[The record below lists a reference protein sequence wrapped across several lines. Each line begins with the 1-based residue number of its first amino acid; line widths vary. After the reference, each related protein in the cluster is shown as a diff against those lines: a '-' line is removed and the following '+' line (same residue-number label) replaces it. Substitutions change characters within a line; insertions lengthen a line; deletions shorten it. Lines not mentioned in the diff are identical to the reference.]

1 VTYQL
6 EPVSET
12 TRVVNPAARTL
23 GTQIKSKAAQ
33 LSRRRAEYG
42 AGELA
47 GPLEVQVAE
56 EYQSRQ
62 TQLRL
67 TIEALEE
74 ELQALKQKRK
84 CACLT

>member
-1 VTYQL
+1 MTYQL

-23 GTQIKSKAAQ
+23 GAQIKSKAAQ

-47 GPLEVQVAE
+47 GPLEVGVAE
-56 EYQSRQ
+56 AYQSRQ
-62 TQLRL
+62 TQLRQ
-67 TIEALEE
+67 TIEALEKGDIR
-74 ELQALKQKRK
+74 QS
-84 CACLT
+84 CG